1 MRINEIA
8 SAEEQIALWKLIAT
22 NVWTALDTQQRQQ
35 AQQNAIKKSRV
46 KTTGHTS
53 AYKKPAK
60 IPAPR
65 APRAPRAP
73 VPLPQNKLQQQ
84 VQQNAQRPPNASAVA
99 LTNQPKPSNTVKDT
113 ASSQRNLKT
122 EPAQQDAKSA
132 LSVHNRGN
140 YAKLLQLHNQHL
152 QQRQA

>member
-35 AQQNAIKKSRV
+35 AQQNAVKKSRA

-60 IPAPR
+60 IP
-65 APRAPRAP
+65 APRAP

-84 VQQNAQRPPNASAVA
+84 VQQNAQRPPNASAIA
-99 LTNQPKPSNTVKDT
+99 LSNQPKSPNIVRDT
-113 ASSQRNLKT
+113 ALAQRNLQT
-122 EPAQQDAKSA
+122 EPAQQDAKTA

>member
-35 AQQNAIKKSRV
+35 AQQNAIKKSRA

-60 IPAPR
+60 IP
-65 APRAPRAP
+65 APRAP

-84 VQQNAQRPPNASAVA
+84 VQQNAQRPPNASAIA
-99 LTNQPKPSNTVKDT
+99 MSNQPKSPNTVRDT
-113 ASSQRNLKT
+113 ALAQRNLQT
-122 EPAQQDAKSA
+122 EPAQQDAKTA

>member
-8 SAEEQIALWKLIAT
+8 SAEEQIALWKLIST

-35 AQQNAIKKSRV
+35 AQQNVVKKSRS

-60 IPAPR
+60 IP
-65 APRAPRAP
+65 APRAP

-113 ASSQRNLKT
+113 ASSQRNLQT
-122 EPAQQDAKSA
+122 EPAQQDAKTA

>member
-35 AQQNAIKKSRV
+35 AQQNAVKKSRD
-46 KTTGHTS
+46 KTTGHTL

-60 IPAPR
+60 IP
-65 APRAPRAP
+65 APRAP

-99 LTNQPKPSNTVKDT
+99 LTNQPKTSNTVKDT
-113 ASSQRNLKT
+113 ASSQRNLQT
-122 EPAQQDAKSA
+122 EPAQQDAKTA

>member
-35 AQQNAIKKSRV
+35 AQQNAVQKSRA

-65 APRAPRAP
+65 AH

-113 ASSQRNLKT
+113 ASSQRNLQT
-122 EPAQQDAKSA
+122 EPAQQDAKTA

>member
-35 AQQNAIKKSRV
+35 AQQNAVKKSRA

-60 IPAPR
+60 IP

-84 VQQNAQRPPNASAVA
+84 VQQNAQRPPNASAIA
-99 LTNQPKPSNTVKDT
+99 MSNQPKSPNTVRDT
-113 ASSQRNLKT
+113 ALAQRN
-122 EPAQQDAKSA
+122 AQTTPVKQDAKTAFSI
-132 LSVHNRGN
+132 HNRGN

>member
-65 APRAPRAP
+65 AP

-113 ASSQRNLKT
+113 ALAQRN
-122 EPAQQDAKSA
+122 AQTTPVKQDAKTAFSI
-132 LSVHNRGN
+132 HNRGN

>member
-35 AQQNAIKKSRV
+35 AQQNAVKKSRA
-46 KTTGHTS
+46 KTTGHAS
-53 AYKKPAK
+53 AYKIPAK
-60 IPAPR
+60 IP
-65 APRAPRAP
+65 APRAP

-84 VQQNAQRPPNASAVA
+84 VQQNAQHPPSASAIA
-99 LTNQPKPSNTVKDT
+99 MSMSNQPKSPNTVRDT
-113 ASSQRNLKT
+113 ALAQRNAQT
-122 EPAQQDAKSA
+122 TPAPQDAKTA

>member
-35 AQQNAIKKSRV
+35 AQQNAIKKSRA

-60 IPAPR
+60 IP
-65 APRAPRAP
+65 APRAP

-99 LTNQPKPSNTVKDT
+99 MSNQPKSPNTVRDT
-113 ASSQRNLKT
+113 ALAQRNLQT
-122 EPAQQDAKSA
+122 EPAQQDAKTA

>member
-8 SAEEQIALWKLIAT
+8 DASEQIALWKLIAD

-35 AQQNAIKKSRV
+35 AQQNAVKKSRA
-46 KTTGHTS
+46 KSTAHAS
-53 AYKKPAK
+53 SYKKPVK

-65 APRAPRAP
+65 APA
-73 VPLPQNKLQQQ
+73 PLPKPNLQQQVQNQ
-84 VQQNAQRPPNASAVA
+84 VQQNAQRPPSASAVA
-99 LTNQPKPSNTVKDT
+99 LANQPKPSNTVRYT
-113 ASSQRNLKT
+113 ASAQRNPQT
-122 EPAQQDAKSA
+122 EPAQQDAKTA
-132 LSVHNRGN
+132 LSVHNRGD

>member
-35 AQQNAIKKSRV
+35 AQQNAVKKSRS

-60 IPAPR
+60 IP
-65 APRAPRAP
+65 APRAP

-113 ASSQRNLKT
+113 ASSQRNLQT
-122 EPAQQDAKSA
+122 EPAQQDTKTA

>member
-35 AQQNAIKKSRV
+35 AQQNAIKKSRA

-60 IPAPR
+60 IP
-65 APRAPRAP
+65 APRAP

-84 VQQNAQRPPNASAVA
+84 VQQNAQRPPNASAIA
-99 LTNQPKPSNTVKDT
+99 LSNQPKSPNIVRDT
-113 ASSQRNLKT
+113 ALAQRNLQT
-122 EPAQQDAKSA
+122 EPAQQDAKTAFSI
-132 LSVHNRGN
+132 HNPDD

>member
-65 APRAPRAP
+65 AP

-113 ASSQRNLKT
+113 ASSQRNLQT
-122 EPAQQDAKSA
+122 EPAQQDAKTA

>member
-8 SAEEQIALWKLIAT
+8 SAEEQIALWKLIDT

-35 AQQNAIKKSRV
+35 AQQNAVKKSRA

-60 IPAPR
+60 IP
-65 APRAPRAP
+65 APRAP

-99 LTNQPKPSNTVKDT
+99 MSNQPKSPNTVRDT
-113 ASSQRNLKT
+113 ALAQRNLQT
-122 EPAQQDAKSA
+122 EPAQQDAKTA

>member
-65 APRAPRAP
+65 AP

-122 EPAQQDAKSA
+122 EPAQQDAKTA

>member
-35 AQQNAIKKSRV
+35 AQQNAVKKSRA

-60 IPAPR
+60 IP
-65 APRAPRAP
+65 APRAP

-84 VQQNAQRPPNASAVA
+84 VQQNAQRPPNASAIA
-99 LTNQPKPSNTVKDT
+99 MSNQPKSPNTVRDT
-113 ASSQRNLKT
+113 ALAQRN
-122 EPAQQDAKSA
+122 AQTTPVKQDAKTAFSI
-132 LSVHNRGN
+132 HNPDD
-140 YAKLLQLHNQHL
+140 YAKILQLHNKHL

>member
-35 AQQNAIKKSRV
+35 AQQNAVKKSRA

-60 IPAPR
+60 IP
-65 APRAPRAP
+65 APRAP

-84 VQQNAQRPPNASAVA
+84 VQQNAQRPPNASAIA
-99 LTNQPKPSNTVKDT
+99 LSNQPKSPNTVRDT
-113 ASSQRNLKT
+113 ALAQRN
-122 EPAQQDAKSA
+122 AQTTPVKQDAKTAFSI
-132 LSVHNRGN
+132 HNPDD
-140 YAKLLQLHNQHL
+140 YAKILQLHNKHL
-152 QQRQA
+152 QQREA

>member
-8 SAEEQIALWKLIAT
+8 SAEEQIALWKLIST

-35 AQQNAIKKSRV
+35 AQQNVVKKSRV

-60 IPAPR
+60 IP
-65 APRAPRAP
+65 APRAP

-113 ASSQRNLKT
+113 ASSQRNLQT
-122 EPAQQDAKSA
+122 EPAQQDAKTA

>member
-35 AQQNAIKKSRV
+35 AQKNAVKKSRA

-65 APRAPRAP
+65 AS

-84 VQQNAQRPPNASAVA
+84 VQQNAQHPPSASAVA
-99 LTNQPKPSNTVKDT
+99 LTTQPKPSNTVKDT
-113 ASSQRNLKT
+113 ASSQRNLQT
-122 EPAQQDAKSA
+122 EPAQQDAKTA

>member
-35 AQQNAIKKSRV
+35 AQQNAVKKSRA
-46 KTTGHTS
+46 KTTGHAS

-60 IPAPR
+60 IPAPH
-65 APRAPRAP
+65 AP
-73 VPLPQNKLQQQ
+73 VPLPQNTLQQQ

-122 EPAQQDAKSA
+122 EPAQQDAKTA

>member
-35 AQQNAIKKSRV
+35 AQQNAVKKSRA

-60 IPAPR
+60 IP
-65 APRAPRAP
+65 APRAP

-99 LTNQPKPSNTVKDT
+99 MSNQPKSPNTVRDT
-113 ASSQRNLKT
+113 ALAQRN
-122 EPAQQDAKSA
+122 AQTTPVKQDAKTAFSI
-132 LSVHNRGN
+132 HNPDD
-140 YAKLLQLHNQHL
+140 YAKILQLHNKHL

>member
-35 AQQNAIKKSRV
+35 AQQNAVKKSRS

-60 IPAPR
+60 IP
-65 APRAPRAP
+65 APRAP

-113 ASSQRNLKT
+113 ASSQRNLQT
-122 EPAQQDAKSA
+122 EPAQQDAKTA

>member
-35 AQQNAIKKSRV
+35 AQQNAVKKSRA

-65 APRAPRAP
+65 AP
-73 VPLPQNKLQQQ
+73 VPLPQNKIQQQ

-99 LTNQPKPSNTVKDT
+99 LTNQPKPSYTVKDT
-113 ASSQRNLKT
+113 ASSQRN
-122 EPAQQDAKSA
+122 AQTTPVKQDAKTAFSI
-132 LSVHNRGN
+132 HNPDD
-140 YAKLLQLHNQHL
+140 YAKILQLHNKHL

>member
-35 AQQNAIKKSRV
+35 AQQNAVKKSRV

-60 IPAPR
+60 IP
-65 APRAPRAP
+65 APRAP

-113 ASSQRNLKT
+113 ASSQRNLQT
-122 EPAQQDAKSA
+122 EPAQQDTKTA

>member
-35 AQQNAIKKSRV
+35 AQQNAVKKSRA
-46 KTTGHTS
+46 KTTGHAS
-53 AYKKPAK
+53 AYKKSAK
-60 IPAPR
+60 IPVPR
-65 APRAPRAP
+65 SP

-113 ASSQRNLKT
+113 ASSQRNLQT
-122 EPAQQDAKSA
+122 EPAQQDTKTA

>member
-35 AQQNAIKKSRV
+35 AQQNAVKKSRA

-60 IPAPR
+60 IP
-65 APRAPRAP
+65 APRAP

-113 ASSQRNLKT
+113 ASSQRNLQT
-122 EPAQQDAKSA
+122 EPAQQDAKTA

>member
-35 AQQNAIKKSRV
+35 AQQNAVKKSRA

-60 IPAPR
+60 IPV
-65 APRAPRAP
+65 PRAP

-84 VQQNAQRPPNASAVA
+84 VQQNAQRPPNASAIA
-99 LTNQPKPSNTVKDT
+99 MSNQPKSPNTVRDT
-113 ASSQRNLKT
+113 ALAQRN
-122 EPAQQDAKSA
+122 AQTTPVKQDAKTAFSI
-132 LSVHNRGN
+132 HNPDD
-140 YAKLLQLHNQHL
+140 YAKILQLHNKHL

>member
-35 AQQNAIKKSRV
+35 AQQNAVKKSRS

-60 IPAPR
+60 IP
-65 APRAPRAP
+65 APRAP

-84 VQQNAQRPPNASAVA
+84 VQQNAQHPPSASAIA
-99 LTNQPKPSNTVKDT
+99 LSNQPKSPNTVRDT
-113 ASSQRNLKT
+113 ALAQRN
-122 EPAQQDAKSA
+122 AQTTPVKQDAKTA
-132 LSVHNRGN
+132 LSIHNPDD
-140 YAKLLQLHNQHL
+140 YAKILQLHNKHL

>member
-35 AQQNAIKKSRV
+35 AQQNAVKKSRA

-60 IPAPR
+60 IP
-65 APRAPRAP
+65 APRAP

-84 VQQNAQRPPNASAVA
+84 VQQNAQRPPNASAIA
-99 LTNQPKPSNTVKDT
+99 MSNQPKSPNTVRDT
-113 ASSQRNLKT
+113 ALAQRN
-122 EPAQQDAKSA
+122 AQTTPVKQDAKTAFSI
-132 LSVHNRGN
+132 HNPDD
-140 YAKLLQLHNQHL
+140 YAKILQLHNKHL
-152 QQRQA
+152 QQREA

>member
-8 SAEEQIALWKLIAT
+8 SAEEQIALWKLIDT

-35 AQQNAIKKSRV
+35 AQQNAVKKSRA

-60 IPAPR
+60 IP
-65 APRAPRAP
+65 APRAP

-84 VQQNAQRPPNASAVA
+84 VQQNAQRPPNASAIA
-99 LTNQPKPSNTVKDT
+99 MSNQPKSPNTVRDT
-113 ASSQRNLKT
+113 ALAQRN
-122 EPAQQDAKSA
+122 AQTTPVKQDAKTAFSI
-132 LSVHNRGN
+132 HNPDD
-140 YAKLLQLHNQHL
+140 YAKILQLHNKHL

>member
-65 APRAPRAP
+65 AP
-73 VPLPQNKLQQQ
+73 VPLSQNKLQQQ

-113 ASSQRNLKT
+113 ASSQRNLQT
-122 EPAQQDAKSA
+122 EPAQQDAKTA

>member
-8 SAEEQIALWKLIAT
+8 SAEEQIALWKLIST

-35 AQQNAIKKSRV
+35 AQQNAVKKSRS

-60 IPAPR
+60 IP
-65 APRAPRAP
+65 APRAP

-113 ASSQRNLKT
+113 ASSQRNLQT
-122 EPAQQDAKSA
+122 EPAQQDAKTA

>member
-35 AQQNAIKKSRV
+35 AQQNAVKKSRA

-60 IPAPR
+60 IP
-65 APRAPRAP
+65 APRAP

-84 VQQNAQRPPNASAVA
+84 VQQNAQRPPNASAIA
-99 LTNQPKPSNTVKDT
+99 MSNQPKSPNTVRDT
-113 ASSQRNLKT
+113 ALAQRNAQT
-122 EPAQQDAKSA
+122 TPAQQDAKTA
-132 LSVHNRGN
+132 LSIHNPDD
-140 YAKLLQLHNQHL
+140 YAKILQLHNKHL

>member
-35 AQQNAIKKSRV
+35 AQQNAVKKSRV

-60 IPAPR
+60 IP
-65 APRAPRAP
+65 APRAP

-113 ASSQRNLKT
+113 ASSQRNLQT
-122 EPAQQDAKSA
+122 EPAQQDAKTA

>member
-35 AQQNAIKKSRV
+35 AQQNAVKKSRA

-60 IPAPR
+60 IP
-65 APRAPRAP
+65 APRAP

-84 VQQNAQRPPNASAVA
+84 VQQNAQRPPNASAIA
-99 LTNQPKPSNTVKDT
+99 MSNQPKSPNTVRDT
-113 ASSQRNLKT
+113 ALAQRNLQT
-122 EPAQQDAKSA
+122 EPAQQDAKTA

>member
-35 AQQNAIKKSRV
+35 AQQNAVKKSRS

-60 IPAPR
+60 IP
-65 APRAPRAP
+65 APRAP

-113 ASSQRNLKT
+113 ALAQRN
-122 EPAQQDAKSA
+122 AQTTPVKQDAKTAFSI
-132 LSVHNRGN
+132 HNRGN